1 MENEKC
7 SNWSTHL
14 RKLLSNYDS
23 IKPLWIEGRAEDRMK
38 YWLETRGKKKKKKI
52 VTQERSGY
60 PQCLYFLVLEY
71 YTTRDNLNW
80 TSNNTKW
87 KCKDGSTEPKKK

>member
-23 IKPLWIEGRAEDRMK
+23 IKPLWMEGRAEDRMK
-38 YWLETRGKKKKKKI
+38 YWLETREKKKKDSDTAKEWLSSACI
-52 VTQERSGY
+52 
-60 PQCLYFLVLEY
+60 F
-71 YTTRDNLNW
+71 
-80 TSNNTKW
+80 
-87 KCKDGSTEPKKK
+87 